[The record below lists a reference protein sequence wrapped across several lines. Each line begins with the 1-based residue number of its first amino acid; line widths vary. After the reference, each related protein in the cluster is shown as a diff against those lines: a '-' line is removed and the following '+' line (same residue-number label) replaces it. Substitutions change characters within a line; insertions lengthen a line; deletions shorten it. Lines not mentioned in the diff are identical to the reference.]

1 MNNSRVW
8 PSEAIVAAVIVAVIM
23 FLTMLLFS
31 SCQQGKVKSTPTTV
45 AKKVAATTTTT
56 TLQPIPTTD
65 IEELTSYRV
74 EYRRACAVI
83 ESVKTELEPI
93 MAKPRSKWTTKELTT
108 HYVLDFDL
116 EQAEKQRDAAIAKYK
131 ALSEKYGD
139 RLQPYGLDKRLER

>member
-1 MNNSRVW
+1 MSNPRVW
-8 PSEAIVAAVIVAVIM
+8 PSALSALIVIIALIASISAVVDWLVPEPP
-23 FLTMLLFS
+23 
-31 SCQQGKVKSTPTTV
+31 KSTSATV
-45 AKKVAATTTTT
+45 KAATVTTTTT